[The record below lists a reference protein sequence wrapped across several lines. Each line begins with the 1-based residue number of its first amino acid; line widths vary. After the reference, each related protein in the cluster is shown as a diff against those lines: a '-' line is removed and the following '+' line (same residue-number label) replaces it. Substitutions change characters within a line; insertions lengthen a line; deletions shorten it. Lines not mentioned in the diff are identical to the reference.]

1 MTRERERDRAES
13 KHKVEEQTA
22 DVNEEQ
28 KQQKGGREKG
38 REREAGA
45 TWASFY
51 MISLLF
57 HFSLFALSTTALSA
71 NVCAGVYGV
80 CVCGRVCA
88 SGIINLS

>member
-1 MTRERERDRAES
+1 MTRERESAES

-28 KQQKGGREKG
+28 KQQKTREKG
-38 REREAGA
+38 RGREAGA

-71 NVCAGVYGV
+71 NVCVQVCVPV
-80 CVCGRVCA
+80 CVCVAECVRVA
-88 SGIINLS
+88 L

>member
-1 MTRERERDRAES
+1 M
-13 KHKVEEQTA
+13 
-22 DVNEEQ
+22 NEEQ
-28 KQQKGGREKG
+28 KQQKTREKG

-71 NVCAGVYGV
+71 NVCVQVCMV

>member
-28 KQQKGGREKG
+28 KQPKTREKG
-38 REREAGA
+38 TKREAGA
-45 TWASFY
+45 TWASLY

-57 HFSLFALSTTALSA
+57 HFSLFATPTTALSA
-71 NVCAGVYGV
+71 NVCVQV
-80 CVCGRVCA
+80 CMVCASGRVCA